1 MKRYPR
7 EEYEKIYAG
16 GRGFR
21 ALIVPVRRASLMCI
35 EKMID
40 GMSDGCYT
48 MNNQTTLAI
57 QNSIMDF
64 KKTKGDV
71 E

>member
-1 MKRYPR
+1 MR
-7 EEYEKIYAG
+7 
-16 GRGFR
+16 
-21 ALIVPVRRASLMCI
+21 V